1 MNRIFTVNFWI
12 QLFISTF
19 MTMVMI
25 YLIKKANEK
34 LNLPVVSDIVE
45 GV

>member
-1 MNRIFTVNFWI
+1 MSRIFTVNFWI

-25 YLIKKANEK
+25 YLIKKANQK

>member
-1 MNRIFTVNFWI
+1 MNRIFTVSFWI

-19 MTMVMI
+19 MTMLMI

-34 LNLPVVSDIVE
+34 VQIPVVSEIVN

>member
-1 MNRIFTVNFWI
+1 MNRIFTVSFWI

-25 YLIKKANEK
+25 YLIKK
-34 LNLPVVSDIVE
+34 LNSKVSIPVVNDIVQS
-45 GV
+45 V

>member
-1 MNRIFTVNFWI
+1 MNRIFTVSFWV
-12 QLFISTF
+12 QLFLSTF

-25 YLIKKANEK
+25 YLIKKANAK
-34 LNLPVVSDIVE
+34 LNLPIVSDIVE

>member
-1 MNRIFTVNFWI
+1 MNRIFTVSFWV
-12 QLFISTF
+12 QLFLSTF

-34 LNLPVVSDIVE
+34 VKLPVVSDIVE

>member
-1 MNRIFTVNFWI
+1 MHRFFTVSFWV
-12 QLFISTF
+12 QLFLSTF
-19 MTMVMI
+19 LTMVMI

-34 LNLPVVSDIVE
+34 IPLPVVSEVID

>member
-1 MNRIFTVNFWI
+1 MNKIFSVNFWV

-25 YLIKKANEK
+25 YLIKLITAKINI
-34 LNLPVVSDIVE
+34 PVISNIAQNA
-45 GV
+45 

>member
-1 MNRIFTVNFWI
+1 MHRLLTVSFWV
-12 QLFISTF
+12 QLFLSTF
-19 MTMVMI
+19 LTMVMI

-34 LNLPVVSDIVE
+34 VQLPVVSDIVE

>member
-1 MNRIFTVNFWI
+1 MHRFFTVSFWV
-12 QLFISTF
+12 QLFLSTF
-19 MTMVMI
+19 LTMVMI

-34 LNLPVVSDIVE
+34 VQLPVVSNIVE

>member
-1 MNRIFTVNFWI
+1 MNRIFTVSFWI

-25 YLIKKANEK
+25 YLIKK
-34 LNLPVVSDIVE
+34 LNSKVAIPVVNDIVQS
-45 GV
+45 V